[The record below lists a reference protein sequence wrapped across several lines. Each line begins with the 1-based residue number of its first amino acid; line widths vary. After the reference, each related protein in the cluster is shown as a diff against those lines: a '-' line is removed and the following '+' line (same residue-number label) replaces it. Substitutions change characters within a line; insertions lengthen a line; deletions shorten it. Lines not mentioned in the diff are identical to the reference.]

1 MKYFVSVTANSLWQY
16 RARNIFSVMIICLSF
31 LILGI
36 FLSLANNLQHLA
48 RELSSNMVVSFY
60 LAGDAREA
68 ESKDIERRIRAF
80 PIVSD
85 VKPVSP
91 AEALD
96 KFQKSFPELRDIM
109 ANLKDNPFPPSLEV
123 KLKSTAMGA
132 GEAAAFITEVR
143 RIKGIE
149 DVQFNKE
156 WVDRMRSLGR
166 LAKALGLF
174 LGGILILASV
184 FIISNVI
191 KLNVMARK
199 NEIEILRLV
208 GAGNLFI
215 RIPFLLEGLV
225 LGALGSLVSLG
236 ILFMVIRIFP
246 LYVGSLGAL
255 QQILSFRY
263 LTLSQSLGLIASGAA
278 IGVLGSATSVSRF
291 IKV

>member
-1 MKYFVSVTANSLWQY
+1 MKYFVGVTANSLWQY
-16 RARNIFSVMIICLSF
+16 RARNVFSVLIICLSF
-31 LILGI
+31 LIMGI
-36 FLSLANNLQHLA
+36 FLSLANNLQYLA

-60 LAGDAREA
+60 MARDARDA
-68 ESKDIERRIRAF
+68 EKKDLERRIRSF
-80 PIVSD
+80 PVVSE
-85 VKPVSP
+85 VRSVSP
-91 AEALD
+91 EEALE
-96 KFQKSFPELRDIM
+96 KFRKDFPELRDIL
-109 ANLKDNPFPPSLEV
+109 ANLKDNPFPPSLEAR
-123 KLKSTAMGA
+123 LKSTVAGA
-132 GEAAAFITEVR
+132 EAAAFIAEVR
-143 RIKGIE
+143 RMKGVE

-156 WVDRMRSLGR
+156 WVDRMRSLSR
-166 LAKALGLF
+166 LARAVGLF

-191 KLNVMARK
+191 KLNVLARK

-215 RIPFLLEGLV
+215 RIPFLLEGMI

-236 ILFMVIRIFP
+236 ILFIVIKIFP

-263 LTLSQSLGLIASGAA
+263 LTFSQSLGLVTSGAA
-278 IGVLGSATSVSRF
+278 IGILGSATSVSRF

>member
-1 MKYFVSVTANSLWQY
+1 
-16 RARNIFSVMIICLSF
+16 MIICLSF

-48 RELSSNMVVSFY
+48 EELSSNMVVSFY
-60 LAGDAREA
+60 LAGDAGEA
-68 ESKDIERRIRAF
+68 QKNEIERRIRAF
-80 PIVSD
+80 PIVTE
-85 VKPVSP
+85 VKAVGPE
-91 AEALD
+91 EALER
-96 KFQKSFPELRDIM
+96 FRRNFPELRDIL
-109 ANLKDNPFPPSLEV
+109 ANLQDNPFPPSLEV
-123 KLKSTAMGA
+123 KLRSKAVGA
-132 GEAAAFITEVR
+132 EAAAAFIAEVR
-143 RIKGIE
+143 GIKGVA

-166 LAKALGLF
+166 LAEALGLF
-174 LGGILILASV
+174 LGGILILASI

-199 NEIEILRLV
+199 NEIEILKLV

-215 RIPFLLEGLV
+215 RIPFLLEGMV
-225 LGALGSLVSLG
+225 LGALGSFVSLG
-236 ILFMVIRIFP
+236 ILYLVITIFP

-263 LTLSQSLGLIASGAA
+263 LTMTQSVGLVVSGAA
-278 IGVLGSATSVSRF
+278 IGILGSATSVSRF